1 MSRRS
6 LPLND
11 TIVGDLLE
19 ITYTVSLKL
28 KNPSPP
34 PSSALQLHLQVTT
47 TFLLLQIMY
56 LDFKADIGLLTDE
69 VKKMEKTSAV
79 IGIGLDLSPHYRYY
93 KYHYMIMHNLFN
105 QIYSNSIIIYIIF
118 KLIQNGS
125 CNKSKIETWTSRMN
139 DENKINEWLTPW
151 RY

>member
-56 LDFKADIGLLTDE
+56 LDFKADIGLLNDE
-69 VKKMEKTSAV
+69 VKNMEKTSAV

-93 KYHYMIMHNLFN
+93 KYH
-105 QIYSNSIIIYIIF
+105 
-118 KLIQNGS
+118 
-125 CNKSKIETWTSRMN
+125 
-139 DENKINEWLTPW
+139 
-151 RY
+151 